1 MKSTCRVYKS
11 KTRSH
16 CSDENDEFEDET
28 TNSESHFSYDSF
40 RIVSRCSGKIL
51 EKGDDI
57 GILYDKPKEI
67 EYAISGAVSIIK

>member
-1 MKSTCRVYKS
+1 MSACRVYKC

-16 CSDENDEFEDET
+16 CSDENDDFEDET

-40 RIVSRCSGKIL
+40 RIVSISSGHIS

-57 GILYDKPKEI
+57 GILSDKPKEI
-67 EYAISGAVSIIK
+67 EYAISRAVSIRKE